1 MSKKV
6 SLALAMTTAMGL
18 SVAASPV
25 VQASPFSMKDLAQ
38 GYDVKATEAAKDA
51 KPADVKPVKK
61 DEKAKD
67 AKDTKKGGAG
77 KCGGS
82 KGGEKGCGAKK

>member
-6 SLALAMTTAMGL
+6 NLALAITTAMGI
-18 SVAASPV
+18 SVAATPV

-38 GYDVKATEAAKDA
+38 GYDVKATEAAKEA
-51 KPADVKPVKK
+51 KPADAKK

-67 AKDTKKGGAG
+67 AKKGEAGKCGAG
-77 KCGGS
+77 KCGGDKKS
-82 KGGEKGCGAKK
+82 K